1 MKAPIREQAIAIA
14 ARNGVKIEMHTHP
27 QAAVSG
33 ADVVY
38 TDTWVSMGQEAE
50 AGERAAEFSAYQVNA
65 GLLRKANSAA
75 IVLHC
80 LPAHR
85 GDEITDEI
93 MDGARSRIFE
103 QAENRLHAQ
112 KAILLSVLA

>member
-1 MKAPIREQAIAIA
+1 MKAPIREQAYAIA
-14 ARNGVKIEMHTHP
+14 ARNGVNLEMHTHP
-27 QAAVSG
+27 QAAVAG
-33 ADVVY
+33 ADIVY

-50 AGERAAEFSAYQVNA
+50 AGERVAEFGAFQVNA
-65 GLLRKANSAA
+65 DLLRHADPAA

-85 GDEITDEI
+85 GDEITDDI
-93 MDGARSRIFE
+93 MDGARSRVFE

-112 KAILLSVLA
+112 KAILLRILA